1 MKTLALVLV
10 LCPMMAFAQ
19 SRPARTYAS
28 TGASEVGVGLGFTK
42 GAFNLGAQ
50 YEKKNEGLGYGGY
63 FFFQADKEKS
73 NVKVVNQVMSLGGQL
88 KAHVLQTNRVDAY
101 LAPGFGLHMIK
112 DVPDASASSGKSDV
126 TAFGPT
132 MRIGVL
138 LPVSPT
144 MKVGLDRFE
153 LWNWFDDKAPAADA
167 FYSAT
172 MAFEF

>member
-1 MKTLALVLV
+1 MKKLALLLV
-10 LCPMMAFAQ
+10 LCPMMAMAQ
-19 SRPARTYAS
+19 AKTRSYAS

-42 GAFNLGAQ
+42 GAFNIGAQ
-50 YEKKNEGLGYGGY
+50 YEKRNEGLGYGGY

-73 NVKVVNQVMSLGGQL
+73 GAKIVNQVMSLGGQM
-88 KAHVLQTNRVDAY
+88 KAHVLNTNRVDAY

-112 DVPDASASSGKSDV
+112 DVPDASATSGKTDV

-138 LPVSPT
+138 LPISAT
-144 MKVGLDRFE
+144 MKVGLDRLE
-153 LWNWFDDKAPAADA
+153 IWNWFDEKAPSA
-167 FYSAT
+167 FAYYSAT